1 MRTRYPSAV
10 ELNPQEIAE
19 LAEFFAR
26 RFPERDAPSS
36 FASELRLS
44 LGNALTWQE
53 LVEAAHAR
61 GRLRA
66 LARAA
71 VQRRP
76 DDPNLRE
83 LERTLVV
90 PKSSGRAWIVGLGL
104 AAVIG
109 AGLLMKLGDSSA
121 PGGSDPPAP
130 SATPSATPRP
140 QPTAPATPN
149 EPPPGAQSA
158 AETPVAP
165 PAVPANVPAAVP
177 ATVPPAE
184 PAGVP
189 SPEPKVEAA
198 AEAPAVPG
206 KTIEGRCGGPA
217 GERVGYWYAGKRPPG
232 AQGELITLSTGAN
245 VRTDYPRR
253 DNRWRYNFPAVCS
266 LEAGDKVRL
275 SAAPIRVDGGDYWVP
290 LHAGDLSR

>member
-66 LARAA
+66 LAKAA

-90 PKSSGRAWIVGLGL
+90 PKSSGRAWIVGLGI

-109 AGLLMKLGDSSA
+109 VGLLMKLGGSAA

-130 SATPSATPRP
+130 SATPST
-140 QPTAPATPN
+140 
-149 EPPPGAQSA
+149 
-158 AETPVAP
+158 
-165 PAVPANVPAAVP
+165 
-177 ATVPPAE
+177 PPAE
-184 PAGVP
+184 PPQLAAPVTP
-189 SPEPKVEAA
+189 AETPPVVASPAEAPPVAAPPAPPATEPQVEAA
-198 AEAPAVPG
+198 AQAPSVPG
-206 KTIEGRCGGPA
+206 QTIEGRCGGPA

-266 LEAGDKVRL
+266 LEAGDKLRL
-275 SAAPIRVDGGDYWVP
+275 TAAPIRVDGGDYWVP
-290 LHAGDLSR
+290 LHAGDLNR